1 MQMLVIVLNRI
12 EKLNDLLLELSNNN
26 IVTGTIIDS
35 SGMAK
40 TLVDFYPNSLLFGSL
55 RTILGENRPFNKTI
69 FIVLPDE
76 KVPLA
81 MECVR
86 KVSSEINGENVGG
99 VMFTIPVNHFESLN
113 IQGS

>member
-1 MQMLVIVLNRI
+1 MQMLVVVLNRI
-12 EKLNDLLLELSNNN
+12 EKLNDLLLELSNKN

-40 TLVDFYPNSLLFGSL
+40 TLVECYPNSLLFGSL

-69 FIVLPDE
+69 FMVLPDE
-76 KVPLA
+76 KVPVA

-86 KVSSEINGENVGG
+86 KVASEIKGENVG
-99 VMFTIPVNHFESLN
+99 VMFTLPVNHFESLN

>member
-40 TLVDFYPNSLLFGSL
+40 TLVDF
-55 RTILGENRPFNKTI
+55 
-69 FIVLPDE
+69 LP
-76 KVPLA
+76 
-81 MECVR
+81 
-86 KVSSEINGENVGG
+86 
-99 VMFTIPVNHFESLN
+99 
-113 IQGS
+113 